1 MSKLQTDT
9 HTTCLSFL
17 PFLMR
22 KEQHTNIVIQKR
34 RDYISRE
41 SCEMAI
47 NTTKLG
53 ICSKNN
59 SDSIPIE
66 DTHLFNSTIS
76 DHHDVIPICSAIEKQ
91 PLSDNTKI
99 GNWVRMAEC
108 KGDNNTN
115 CFSNNKNGKEDV
127 KRKPNARR
135 RWMKLLANQTPLR
148 QICKT
153 NRRRSE
159 LLDMSD
165 LKVLHSSLGRI
176 FVTLSA
182 LALVTFAAG
191 SPSYESSGRS
201 QRADGFQKNNMNNAP
216 DLQPQFDVYHRVE
229 NHTIQ
234 LGATAFLPCIIKNL
248 GNRSV
253 SWIRSRDSHILTVDK
268 EVFISD
274 LRFAAINSK
283 VEDDSNWLLQ
293 IKSVKAED
301 AGKYE
306 CQVSTE
312 PKLSHFVHL
321 TVIVPKVRIFGDR
334 DIFVKSSST
343 VQLKCVVSQSLVAPT
358 YMEWR
363 HNKQRIPIAATVGS
377 QGSGL
382 TSVGGRRLQT
392 TPPEHIAEGT
402 TMSTLTIKNA
412 QDSDSGTYTCEPSQ
426 LETAHVNLHVLE
438 SDLPALM
445 QTSGATSTNLL
456 WPWKNTHQRISET
469 QYYITLSITL
479 FYAYLSAIT
488 TINSYTRF
496 CCTLS

>member
-1 MSKLQTDT
+1 MLSKKITKSHVARIKLQILLNSCGNLISIFSRKTIENTYLKSWLSKECSMSKLQTGT

-59 SDSIPIE
+59 SNSIPIE

-99 GNWVRMAEC
+99 GNLVRMAEC

-191 SPSYESSGRS
+191 SPSYESSG
-201 QRADGFQKNNMNNAP
+201 K
-216 DLQPQFDVYHRVE
+216 
-229 NHTIQ
+229 
-234 LGATAFLPCIIKNL
+234 
-248 GNRSV
+248 
-253 SWIRSRDSHILTVDK
+253 
-268 EVFISD
+268 
-274 LRFAAINSK
+274 
-283 VEDDSNWLLQ
+283 
-293 IKSVKAED
+293 
-301 AGKYE
+301 
-306 CQVSTE
+306 
-312 PKLSHFVHL
+312 
-321 TVIVPKVRIFGDR
+321 
-334 DIFVKSSST
+334 
-343 VQLKCVVSQSLVAPT
+343 
-358 YMEWR
+358 
-363 HNKQRIPIAATVGS
+363 
-377 QGSGL
+377 
-382 TSVGGRRLQT
+382 
-392 TPPEHIAEGT
+392 
-402 TMSTLTIKNA
+402 
-412 QDSDSGTYTCEPSQ
+412 
-426 LETAHVNLHVLE
+426 
-438 SDLPALM
+438 
-445 QTSGATSTNLL
+445 
-456 WPWKNTHQRISET
+456 
-469 QYYITLSITL
+469 
-479 FYAYLSAIT
+479 
-488 TINSYTRF
+488 
-496 CCTLS
+496 